1 MQMAIAVVFTPVSM
15 TTAQYDEIITR
26 LEQAGAGTPAGRLY
40 HISSGSADQVQ
51 VMDVWES
58 SEAFEQFGQTLM
70 PILQQL
76 GVDPGQPAISP
87 VHSIIKG
94 E

>member
-40 HISSGSADQVQ
+40 HVSSGSADQVQ

-76 GVDPGQPAISP
+76 GIDPGQPAISP

-94 E
+94 

>member
-1 MQMAIAVVFTPVSM
+1 MAIAVVFTPVSM

-26 LEQAGAGTPAGRLY
+26 LEQAGASTLAGRLY
-40 HISSGSADQVQ
+40 HVSYGSGDQVQ
-51 VMDVWES
+51 VMDIWES
-58 SEAFEQFGQTLM
+58 GEAFEQFGQTLM

-76 GVDPGQPAISP
+76 GIDPGQPAISP

>member
-1 MQMAIAVVFTPVSM
+1 MAITAVFTPASM
-15 TTAQYDEIITR
+15 TTAQYDEVIKR

-40 HISSGSADQVQ
+40 HVCNRSGDQLQ
-51 VMDVWES
+51 VIDVWES
-58 SEAFEQFGQTLM
+58 GETFEQFGQTLM

-87 VHSIIKG
+87 VHNIVKG
-94 E
+94 